1 MTKLIHIDANPRE
14 NPADYDRDLGK
25 LALLAATSSSFGAY
39 RLDQA
44 ISILHAALMTGQYR
58 LYVDAKGRPSAA
70 LIWAF
75 LDKGMAEEY
84 LSKGRLPNV
93 AAWTSGP
100 DLWLLNIIAPGG
112 HLRQVIKDI
121 EGELFAGHDLIH
133 VLRPSR
139 HGDRRV
145 VAFGRDGKV
154 RILRKL
160 PPIREDD

>member
-1 MTKLIHIDANPRE
+1 MTKLTHLDANPRE

-25 LALLAATSSSFGAY
+25 LALLAATTSSFGGY

-44 ISILHAALMTGQYR
+44 ISILHAALVTGQYR
-58 LYVDAKGRPSAA
+58 LYVDENERPSAA

-75 LDKGMAEEY
+75 LDEEMTEEY
-84 LSKGRLPNV
+84 LVKGRLPNV

-100 DLWLLNIIAPGG
+100 DLWLLSIIAKGG
-112 HLRQVIKDI
+112 HVRQLVKDI
-121 EGELFAGHDLIH
+121 EGELFAGHDPIH

-160 PPIREDD
+160 PPIREDE

>member
-1 MTKLIHIDANPRE
+1 MTKLTYLEANPRE
-14 NPADYDRDLGK
+14 NPAEYDRDLGR
-25 LALLAATSSSFGAY
+25 LALLAATASSFGAY

-58 LYVDAKGRPSAA
+58 LYVDANERPSAA

-75 LDKGMAEEY
+75 LNDEMTEEY
-84 LSKGRLPNV
+84 LEKGRLPNI

-100 DLWLLNIIAPGG
+100 DLWLLSIIAQGG
-112 HLRQVIKDI
+112 HYRQVVDDI
-121 EGELFAGHDLIH
+121 RGDLFADHDTAY

-145 VAFGRDGKV
+145 VAFGQDGKV

-160 PPIREDD
+160 PPIREER